1 MKKTF
6 LSLAFVLSISLAFG
20 AESKPVTNENVSIE
34 PNSKVTSPEKKSEKA
49 KKVFGTP
56 ECYALSCKVVCTEVY
71 GQDLTMEQSIG
82 NWELFEK
89 KYCTNESVTP
99 SN

>member
-20 AESKPVTNENVSIE
+20 TETKPVTNKSITIE
-34 PNSKVTSPEKKSEKA
+34 PNPKDKVASSEKKSENS

-71 GQDLTMEQSIG
+71 GPDLTMEQSID
-82 NWELFEK
+82 NWEYFEREECNK
-89 KYCTNESVTP
+89 PNG
-99 SN
+99 N